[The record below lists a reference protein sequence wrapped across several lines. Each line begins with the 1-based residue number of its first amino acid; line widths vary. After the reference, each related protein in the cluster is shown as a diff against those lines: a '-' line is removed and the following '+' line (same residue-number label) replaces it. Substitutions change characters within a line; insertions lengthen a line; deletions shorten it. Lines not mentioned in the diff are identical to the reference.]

1 MQKRARKARRRC
13 RNSFL
18 KITSDR
24 RNALQIPK
32 KNLKTHRRNIALNQ
46 QSTIF
51 STVKTTEQIKQPIKA
66 EMELFEKKFYES
78 MASKVALLNR
88 ITYYIVNRKGKQMRP
103 MFVFLTAK
111 MVSGN
116 VNERTYRGASVIELI
131 HTATLVH
138 DDVVDDSNRRRG
150 FFSINALWKNK
161 IAVLV
166 GDYLLSKGLLLS
178 IDNGDFDLLKII
190 SVAVREMSEG
200 ELLQIEKA
208 RRLDITEDVYYEII
222 RKKTATLIAA
232 CCALGARSVSDD
244 DFQVENMRRFGELIG
259 MAFQIKDDLFDYT
272 EDAIG
277 KPTGIDI
284 KEQKM
289 TLPLIHVLNNCSPDE
304 KSWLINSIKNHNKD
318 RKRVK
323 EVIAFVTS
331 NHGLSYGE
339 EKMKAFQ
346 QEALQLIQNYPESE
360 FKSALTLMVNY
371 VIERKI

>member
-1 MQKRARKARRRC
+1 M
-13 RNSFL
+13 
-18 KITSDR
+18 KI
-24 RNALQIPK
+24 
-32 KNLKTHRRNIALNQ
+32 
-46 QSTIF
+46 
-51 STVKTTEQIKQPIKA
+51 VEQIKQPIVR
-66 EMELFEKKFYES
+66 EMELFEKKFHES
-78 MASKVALLNR
+78 MSSKVALLNR

-111 MVSGN
+111 MVSDGN

-222 RKKTATLIAA
+222 RQKTATLIAA
-232 CCALGARSVSDD
+232 CCSLGACSVAPESND
-244 DFQVENMRRFGELIG
+244 VEKMRKFGELIG
-259 MAFQIKDDLFDYT
+259 MAFQIKDDLFDYN
-272 EDAIG
+272 DGPIG

-289 TLPLIHVLNNCSPDE
+289 TLPLIYTLNNCSKE
-304 KSWLINSIKNHNKD
+304 KRKWLINSVKNHNKD
-318 RKRVK
+318 KKRVK
-323 EVIAFVTS
+323 EVIAFVKES
-331 NHGLSYGE
+331 GGLSYA
-339 EKMKAFQ
+339 EKRMAAFRE
-346 QEALQLIQNYPESE
+346 EALMILNEYPSSPY
-360 FKSALTLMVNY
+360 KDALTLMVNY